1 MKREI
6 AVILLAAMFL
16 MLAACHQE
24 PKGTAWGV
32 VSKDDETIGRTI
44 DFDNK
49 TITASGE
56 MVSVVAY
63 DSYGNV
69 IGYTQTEEEDVYHYT
84 YEDGDIT
91 ITYPN
96 GATYW
101 ESASSNGAIG
111 GWEGDYD
118 TDRYIDGMTLAMQ
131 LTQAYNNSGKN
142 WDEVVIM
149 GLVCLVVIGL
159 CLVDVIHPEWFFE
172 LRYSLWVR
180 NAEPTEFAL
189 MMSRMG
195 GVIGIVLC
203 VIMFLIVLFR

>member
-1 MKREI
+1 M
-6 AVILLAAMFL
+6 VL

-24 PKGTAWGV
+24 PQGTAWGV
-32 VSKDDETIGRTI
+32 VSKDDETIGLTI

-69 IGYTQTEEEDVYHYT
+69 IGNTQTEEEDVYHYT

-101 ESASSNGAIG
+101 ESASANGAIA
-111 GWEGDYD
+111 GWDGDYD

-142 WDEVVIM
+142 WDEVVII

-180 NAEPTEFAL
+180 DAEPTEFAL